1 LGTGIAEGN
10 KGVECGRRATCLAAR
25 LVEQEIDC
33 GVLELQALELEAE
46 KVAAEGTG
54 RSWSG
59 SSFAAQEMEGV
70 GGVVKMKVK
79 RLVKVGAEVEELE
92 DEEIGSGSGS
102 GESGADVGGEARSWC
117 AWCERVVP
125 GGEEWWDEEW
135 EMGGS

>member
-1 LGTGIAEGN
+1 
-10 KGVECGRRATCLAAR
+10 

-79 RLVKVGAEVEELE
+79 RLVKVGAEVDELE
-92 DEEIGSGSGS
+92 EEEGAGIGNG
-102 GESGADVGGEARSWC
+102 GENADLGGEARSWC

-125 GGEEWWDEEW
+125 GSEDAWDEEW